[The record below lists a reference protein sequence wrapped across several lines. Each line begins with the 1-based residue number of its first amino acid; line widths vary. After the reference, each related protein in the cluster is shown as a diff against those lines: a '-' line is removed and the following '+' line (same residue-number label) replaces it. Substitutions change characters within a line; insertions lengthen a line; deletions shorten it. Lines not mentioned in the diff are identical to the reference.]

1 MNNSRRKTKGA
12 ALFAHCDTTGVRSL
26 CFGTK
31 TKQNK
36 RNKKQTR
43 KKPTLLLSKQERC
56 INMPTCCQDPAKS
69 FQESTPQRRLRSDYS
84 AENSSKATVEKGSN
98 FKQQTNSGLT
108 YGINYQTSVILC
120 VQCIFCK

>member
-26 CFGTK
+26 CSGTK
-31 TKQNK
+31 TKPRK
-36 RNKKQTR
+36 TR
-43 KKPTLLLSKQERC
+43 KKSTLLLSKQERC

-69 FQESTPQRRLRSDYS
+69 FQESTTQRRLRSDYS

-98 FKQQTNSGLT
+98 FKQQTNSCYSLT
-108 YGINYQTSVILC
+108 YGINYQTFVILC